1 MQVLAIN
8 KDCVVGEDLGNL
20 LPAVIKTI
28 NDIILE
34 VHQIAQLLIKL
45 LLVIA
50 VVHEYSIYTFF

>member
-8 KDCVVGEDLGNL
+8 KDCVVREDLGNL

-28 NDIILE
+28 DDIILE